1 MYLANLYRGWRG
13 SPASFLSGTTSAAS
27 RHHRPSSPASCLL
40 RTLGRGRSFR
50 GCQTWKPLG
59 PLLPSSP
66 PSSPLPPRLGPRP
79 TLCFP
84 ILIVPP
90 HPRATSGR
98 KPWLQ
103 TASPPDP
110 KPLQARHKE
119 APSPGSLTIAG
130 AVRAGKRK
138 CGSARPRDS
147 WPFRERRSRSPR
159 QHFRGGPF
167 RSGPGRNSRATF
179 GSPGRFHTRN
189 AGTCRR
195 PGVTKTPSSSLGSP
209 YIFCQRPWFLWP
221 WL

>member
-1 MYLANLYRGWRG
+1 MYLANLYLGWRG
-13 SPASFLSGTTSAAS
+13 GPTSFLSGTTSAAS

-40 RTLGRGRSFR
+40 RTLGRGHSFR
-50 GCQTWKPLG
+50 GCQTWKSLG

-79 TLCFP
+79 TLCLL

-119 APSPGSLTIAG
+119 VPIPGSLTIAG
-130 AVRAGKRK
+130 AVWAGKRK
-138 CGSARPRDS
+138 CGSARPRDAC
-147 WPFRERRSRSPR
+147 PFARGAAAVSASTSGGDHFGQDWGGILERRS
-159 QHFRGGPF
+159 
-167 RSGPGRNSRATF
+167 
-179 GSPGRFHTRN
+179 GSPGRFHTRT

-195 PGVTKTPSSSLGSP
+195 PEVTRKHSRPLGSP

>member
-66 PSSPLPPRLGPRP
+66 PSSPLPPRFGPRP

-130 AVRAGKRK
+130 AVWAGKRK

-147 WPFRERRSRSPR
+147 CPFARGAAAVPASTSGGDHFGQDRGGIRERRSDLRDD
-159 QHFRGGPF
+159 F
-167 RSGPGRNSRATF
+167 TL
-179 GSPGRFHTRN
+179 
-189 AGTCRR
+189 GT
-195 PGVTKTPSSSLGSP
+195 LG
-209 YIFCQRPWFLWP
+209 LVEG
-221 WL
+221 LE